1 MQELAETGLQ
11 PQPTLDDIEQE
22 WSGTSSNAH
31 VQINGA
37 GPLIPCELALEP
49 AAKRLTIRE
58 VLPGAHGGGSDDI
71 GFMDIVKAAS
81 DAVSDAVSDARG
93 YIEAASDAV
102 SDAVSDAR
110 GYIEDI
116 MENSTD
122 DEQQL
127 AEGEGQERNT
137 SSPRDINDVLRQT
150 QLIQV
155 GSSYRNYL
163 VESHTVGYS
172 VPSVFQSEFLPTV
185 DDVCTCLGCRRHHRY
200 LQNDASGR
208 ST

>member
-11 PQPTLDDIEQE
+11 PQPTIDDIEQE

-71 GFMDIVKAAS
+71 GFMDIVK
-81 DAVSDAVSDARG
+81 
-93 YIEAASDAV
+93 AASDAV